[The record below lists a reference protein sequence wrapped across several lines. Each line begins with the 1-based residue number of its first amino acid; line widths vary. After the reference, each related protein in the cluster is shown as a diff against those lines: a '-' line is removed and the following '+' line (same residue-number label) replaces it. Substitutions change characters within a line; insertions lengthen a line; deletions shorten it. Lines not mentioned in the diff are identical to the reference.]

1 MHEWGD
7 TPKTIRHHSHKLLPN
22 FYMQTVYV
30 SLADRSYPIHIGA
43 ALIGSSD
50 LLAPLITGTMVV
62 IVTNATL
69 APLFLARVRDAV
81 VALGKQVLEVVLP
94 DGEAYKTA
102 ASLDQ
107 IYSAMLCAKCDRK
120 TTLIA
125 LGGGVI
131 GDVAGF
137 AAATYQRGVPFI
149 QMPTTL
155 LAQVD
160 SSVGGKT
167 AVNHPLGKNMIGAF
181 YQPQAVLSDTSV
193 LKSLPSR
200 EYAAGL
206 AEIIKHALIF
216 DIDHLAELERDVTK
230 LQARDDETLAHV
242 IAHSCRIK
250 ADVVKRDERE
260 TLGIRA
266 LLNLGHTFGHAIE
279 TEMGYG
285 AWVHGEA
292 VAAGCV
298 LAAQLSQEL
307 GHLSASDVAR
317 ATRLFAVFNLPI
329 KPPKV
334 EAGKLVSHMQR
345 DKKNEGGVV
354 TLVLLKKLGGAYL
367 DRSQTSAQLIAFL
380 EKRIAAV

>member
-1 MHEWGD
+1 
-7 TPKTIRHHSHKLLPN
+7 
-22 FYMQTVYV
+22 MQTVQV
-30 SLADRSYPIHIGA
+30 SLADHPYPIHIGS
-43 ALIGSSD
+43 ALVGNAD
-50 LLAPLITGTMVV
+50 VLAPFVKGTMVV

-107 IYSAMLCAKCDRK
+107 IYSAMLSANCDRK

-137 AAATYQRGVPFI
+137 AAATYQRGIPFI

-193 LKSLPSR
+193 LKSLPPR
-200 EYAAGL
+200 EYAAGM

-216 DIDHLAELERDVTK
+216 DAAHLAELERDVAK
-230 LQARDDETLAHV
+230 LQARDDETLARV

-298 LAAQLSQEL
+298 LALQLSCEL
-307 GHLSASDVAR
+307 AHLNDADVQR
-317 ATRLFAVFNLPI
+317 ATQLFAAFNLPV
-329 KPPKV
+329 KPPNV
-334 EAGKLVSHMQR
+334 EAAKLVAHMQR

-354 TLVLLKKLGGAYL
+354 TLVLLKKLGEAYL
-367 DRSQTSAQLIAFL
+367 DRSQTSAQLVTFLDKQIAS
-380 EKRIAAV
+380 A

>member
-1 MHEWGD
+1 
-7 TPKTIRHHSHKLLPN
+7 
-22 FYMQTVYV
+22 MQTVQV
-30 SLADRSYPIHIGA
+30 SLADRPYPIHIGPS
-43 ALIGSSD
+43 LIGNSAV
-50 LLAPLITGTMVV
+50 LAPFLTGTMIA
-62 IVTNATL
+62 IVTNETV
-69 APLFLARVRDAV
+69 APLFLARVRESV
-81 VALGKQVLEVVLP
+81 HALGKQAIEIVLR

-107 IYSAMLCAKCDRK
+107 IYSGMLSAKCDRK
-120 TTLIA
+120 TTIIA
-125 LGGGVI
+125 LGGGVV
-131 GDVAGF
+131 GDVAGY
-137 AAATYQRGVPFI
+137 AAATYQRGIPFV

-181 YQPQAVLSDTSV
+181 YQPQAVLSDTAA
-193 LKSLPSR
+193 LKSLPPR
-200 EYAAGL
+200 EYATGL
-206 AEIIKHALIF
+206 AEIIKHALVF
-216 DIDHLAELERDVTK
+216 DEPHLTELERDVDK
-230 LQARDDETLAHV
+230 LNARDDETLARV

-285 AWVHGEA
+285 AWLHGEA

-298 LAAQLSQEL
+298 LAAQLSHEL
-307 GHLSASDVAR
+307 GHLSAADVAR
-317 ATRLFAVFNLPI
+317 ATRLFAAVNLPI
-329 KPPKV
+329 KPPPTT
-334 EAGKLVSHMQR
+334 AGKLVSHMQR

-354 TLVLLKKLGGAYL
+354 TLVLLKKLGEAYL
-367 DRSQTSAQLIAFL
+367 DRSVSEGALTAFL
-380 EKRIAAV
+380 ASKIAL

>member
-1 MHEWGD
+1 
-7 TPKTIRHHSHKLLPN
+7 
-22 FYMQTVYV
+22 MQTVQV
-30 SLADRSYPIHIGA
+30 SLADRPYPIHIGP
-43 ALIGSSD
+43 ALIGD
-50 LLAPLITGTMVV
+50 AAVIAPFVKGTTAV
-62 IVTNATL
+62 IVTNETL
-69 APLFLARVRDAV
+69 APIFLPRVRDAV
-81 VALGKQVLEVVLP
+81 ALIGKQILEIVLP

-102 ASLDQ
+102 TSLDQ
-107 IYSAMLCAKCDRK
+107 IYSTMLAANCDRK
-120 TTLIA
+120 TTIIA

-131 GDVAGF
+131 GDVAGY
-137 AAATYQRGVPFI
+137 AAATYQRGIPFI

-193 LKSLPSR
+193 LKSLPPR

-216 DIDHLAELERDVTK
+216 DIDHLAELERDVA
-230 LQARDDETLAHV
+230 LLNARDDETLARV

-260 TLGIRA
+260 TLGVRA

-298 LAAQLSQEL
+298 LAAQLSHEL
-307 GHLSASDVAR
+307 GHLSTADVDR
-317 ATRLFAVFNLPI
+317 TTRLFAAFNLPV

-334 EAGKLVSHMQR
+334 EAAKLVSHMQR
-345 DKKNEGGVV
+345 DKKNEAGAV
-354 TLVLLKKLGGAYL
+354 TLVLLKRLGEAYL
-367 DRSQTSAQLIAFL
+367 DRTQTSAILTAFL
-380 EKRIAAV
+380 ESRIALV